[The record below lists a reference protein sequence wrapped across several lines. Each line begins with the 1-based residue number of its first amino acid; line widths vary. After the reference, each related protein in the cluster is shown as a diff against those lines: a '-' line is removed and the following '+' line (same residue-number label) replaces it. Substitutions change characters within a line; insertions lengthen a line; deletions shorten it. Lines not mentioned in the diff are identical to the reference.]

1 MQMVLWGAVLS
12 LALVAAYTD
21 LRWGKIF
28 NFVTV
33 PFALLGLLLNSI
45 ESGLEGCLLSLG
57 GLGVGFGL
65 WLVSSFLGR
74 ILGGGDIKLLMA
86 FGALQGPGF
95 LLLALGYGAL
105 IGGVM
110 AVVVALRRGLLAKT
124 FKNLGASIYLR
135 AAGVAPMDMADAA
148 ETGGEVRLP
157 YAIALGL
164 GAMVTLAVREL
175 L

>member
-1 MQMVLWGAVLS
+1 MHTVLWGAVLV
-12 LALVAAYTD
+12 LAVTAAYTD

-28 NFVTV
+28 NLLTV

-45 ESGLEGCLLSLG
+45 GGGLEGFLLSLG

-65 WLVSSFLGR
+65 WLASSFLGR
-74 ILGGGDIKLLMA
+74 IMGGGDIKLLMA

-95 LLLALGYGAL
+95 LLLALLYGAL

-110 AVVVALRRGLLAKT
+110 ALLIALRHGLVRRT
-124 FKNLGASIYLR
+124 FRDLGASLYLR
-135 AAGVAPMDMADAA
+135 AACAVPMEMS
-148 ETGGEVRLP
+148 EGGGGVRLP

-164 GAMVTLAVREL
+164 GAIITVVAREVL
-175 L
+175 